1 MEQITKEA
9 IKSRAAKLWEV
20 TDLIGKYGRNGYRL
34 YDRQAFDHDNG
45 EFLDGKYDYT
55 FEYGE
60 HDGTEHAFH
69 YYGLEDD
76 VVPITGYTAY
86 GRELAGD
93 RNPEV
98 EGVLKAFAA
107 DRILYDVF
115 KCSELHYDGKIRV
128 TVDTCIRPTDTEN
141 MTDGLYEEITFTV
154 NRKGQVF
161 QSKPKEWLRSV
172 LVALNID

>member
-1 MEQITKEA
+1 MEKITKEA

-20 TDLIGKYGRNGYRL
+20 TDLIGKYGRNGYKL
-34 YDRQAFDHDNG
+34 DDRQAFGFKNG
-45 EFLDGKYDYT
+45 KPLDGKHDYT

-60 HDGTEHAFH
+60 QDGTEHYF
-69 YYGLEDD
+69 YYHALEDD
-76 VVPITGYTAY
+76 VVPVTGHTSY

-128 TVDTCIRPTDTEN
+128 TVDTCIRPMDTEN
-141 MTDGLYEEITFTV
+141 MIDGLYGETTFTV

-161 QSKPKEWLRSV
+161 QSKPKEWSRSV